1 MKINFSIN
9 GVKRYIEP
17 DYVWWAA
24 HWKAVAIVAAVV
36 IFAFSLSGCATG
48 GNQAYTAAHEAA
60 SKRGI
65 AEATARA
72 ESDKTLALAVA
83 SAAKSC
89 ESDVCRMGA
98 MLTFANM
105 KAAAGS
111 AIQSAAPTIAAPVN
125 EALEFAKILV
135 PAATG
140 AYTAY
145 LGTALGI
152 VNATKGAA
160 DVGTANN
167 ALISVTP
174 VAPWATPIQ

>member
-1 MKINFSIN
+1 
-9 GVKRYIEP
+9 
-17 DYVWWAA
+17 
-24 HWKAVAIVAAVV
+24 
-36 IFAFSLSGCATG
+36 
-48 GNQAYTAAHEAA
+48 
-60 SKRGI
+60 
-65 AEATARA
+65 
-72 ESDKTLALAVA
+72 
-83 SAAKSC
+83 
-89 ESDVCRMGA
+89 

-111 AIQSAAPTIAAPVN
+111 AIQSAAPAIAAPVN
-125 EALEFAKILV
+125 EALEWAKVLV

>member
-24 HWKAVAIVAAVV
+24 HWKKVAIVAAVV

-65 AEATARA
+65 AEAQARA
-72 ESDKTLALAVA
+72 KSDETLALAVA

-111 AIQSAAPTIAAPVN
+111 AIQSAAPAIAAPVN
-125 EALEFAKILV
+125 EVLEWAKVLV

-152 VNATKGAA
+152 VNSTKGAA
-160 DVGTANN
+160 DKDVAGN
-167 ALISVTP
+167 ALISITP

>member
-1 MKINFSIN
+1 MKKLIALF
-9 GVKRYIEP
+9 
-17 DYVWWAA
+17 
-24 HWKAVAIVAAVV
+24 AVIA
-36 IFAFSLSGCATG
+36 LSGCATG

-65 AEATARA
+65 AEAQARA

-89 ESDVCRMGA
+89 ESDICRAMA

-111 AIQSAAPTIAAPVN
+111 AIQSAAPAIAAPVN

-152 VNATKGAA
+152 VNSTKGAA
-160 DVGTANN
+160 DKDVAGN
-167 ALISVTP
+167 ALISITP

>member
-1 MKINFSIN
+1 MKILIALFS
-9 GVKRYIEP
+9 
-17 DYVWWAA
+17 
-24 HWKAVAIVAAVV
+24 AIVLA
-36 IFAFSLSGCATG
+36 GCATG

-65 AEATARA
+65 AEANARA

-105 KAAAGS
+105 KAIAGA
-111 AIQSAAPTIAAPVN
+111 AIQSAAPAIAAPVN
-125 EALEFAKILV
+125 EVLEWAKVLV

-174 VAPWATPIQ
+174 VSPFATTPAQ

>member
-17 DYVWWAA
+17 DYVWWAK
-24 HWKAVAIVAAVV
+24 HWKIVVIVAAVV

-65 AEATARA
+65 AE
-72 ESDKTLALAVA
+72 ALAVA

-111 AIQSAAPTIAAPVN
+111 AIQSAAPAIAAPVN

-135 PAATG
+135 PAAGG
-140 AYTAY
+140 AYNAY
-145 LGTALGI
+145 LGAVMGI
-152 VNATKGAA
+152 VNSTKGAA

-167 ALISVTP
+167 GLVSI
-174 VAPWATPIQ
+174 TPISPFATTPAQ